1 MGHKK
6 GRFDHK
12 AVQFELSLG
21 HAAAVPSSRLMTTII
36 VHDACVLYAST
47 TCSSNPAAPVCST
60 SARPA
65 GVIAYRFLTGRWTPA
80 LLGRTQS
87 PPPWAAFAYNR
98 CSVKPK
104 TTIEGAVD
112 RVVYSNEEN
121 AWTVVR
127 LAIRGQG
134 EVTAVGN
141 LLGVQPGESL
151 RLTGGWV
158 RDRKWGKQFKAD
170 SYLTVKPSTFT
181 GIEKYLASGLV
192 HGIGK
197 ELARRLVQHF
207 GLDTLEVID
216 RAPGRLAEVSGIG
229 KVRIERIT
237 KAWRE
242 QREIRDVMV
251 FLQSHGVSTTY
262 AIKIYKLYGGEAV
275 ARVRENPYRLARDV
289 RGIGFKSADRIA
301 RHFEIAA
308 DSPQRAA
315 AGVVHVLRLA
325 ADRGHVFLPRQ
336 RLLTDASELLE
347 IAAEI
352 VRPAL
357 DSLVEDG
364 ELASVTL
371 PAVAD
376 DAGVVPTAPAG
387 GGAPA
392 PGAAIYLK
400 PLEVAERGAAELF
413 RSLTA
418 QRSLELTID
427 VERAIEWFEASEK
440 IELAWQQRQAL
451 RHAMGC
457 KVMVLTGGPG
467 TGKTTLIKSMV
478 RILSAK
484 GLRIQ
489 LAAPTGRA
497 AKRLSEATAA
507 AAGTVHRL
515 LEYNPRHRVFSR
527 DADNPLATDLLIVD
541 EASMLDITLTYHLLK
556 AVPPAARLILVGD
569 VDQLPSIG
577 PGRVLADVIE
587 SGAVEVVRLTEI
599 FRQALNSLIITNAHR
614 VRIGEKPVL
623 RPAADDGDFFFFER
637 DQPEAIL
644 GTVKRLIGER
654 LPRGFSFD
662 PRRDIQ
668 VLTPMRRGLLGATNL
683 NAELQA
689 LLNPHGVGITRAG
702 RLLRTGDRVMQV
714 RNNYDL
720 EVWNGDIGRVGNID
734 YDDDRVTVDFDGRL
748 VDYDF
753 LELDELT
760 LAYACSIHKSQ
771 GSEYP
776 CVVIPLHTQHYA
788 LLQRNLLYTALTRGR
803 RLVII
808 VGSTKALEIA
818 VGTETSTRRST
829 LLARRLRA

>member
-1 MGHKK
+1 M
-6 GRFDHK
+6 
-12 AVQFELSLG
+12 
-21 HAAAVPSSRLMTTII
+21 
-36 VHDACVLYAST
+36 
-47 TCSSNPAAPVCST
+47 N
-60 SARPA
+60 
-65 GVIAYRFLTGRWTPA
+65 
-80 LLGRTQS
+80 
-87 PPPWAAFAYNR
+87 
-98 CSVKPK
+98 PK

-127 LAIRGQG
+127 LVVRGQG

-151 RLTGGWV
+151 RLTGTWV
-158 RDRKWGKQFKAD
+158 KDRKWGKQFKAD

-192 HGIGK
+192 HGIGT

-237 KAWRE
+237 KAWKE

-262 AIKIYKLYGGEAV
+262 AIKIYKIYGGEAV

-315 AGVVHVLRLA
+315 AGIVHVLRQA
-325 ADRGHVFLPRQ
+325 ADRGHVFLPRG
-336 RLLTDASELLE
+336 RLLADTSELLE
-347 IAAEI
+347 IGVEI
-352 VRPAL
+352 LGPAL

-364 ELASVTL
+364 ELASVT
-371 PAVAD
+371 PPGTAAG
-376 DAGVVPTAPAG
+376 DAP
-387 GGAPA
+387 
-392 PGAAIYLK
+392 AAIYLK
-400 PLEVAERGAAELF
+400 PLEVAERGGAELF

-418 QRSLELTID
+418 QRSLELSID
-427 VERAIEWFEASEK
+427 VERAIEWFQSSEK
-440 IELAWQQRQAL
+440 IELAEQQRQAL
-451 RHAMGC
+451 RRAVTC
-457 KVMVLTGGPG
+457 KLMVLTGGPG
-467 TGKTTLIKSMV
+467 TGKTTLVKGIV
-478 RILSAK
+478 RILSAT

-497 AKRLSEATAA
+497 AKRLSEATGAA
-507 AAGTVHRL
+507 AKTVHRL
-515 LEYNPRHRVFSR
+515 LELNPRDRTFSR
-527 DADNPLATDLLIVD
+527 DAGNPLATDLLIVD
-541 EASMLDITLTYHLLK
+541 EASMLDVTLTYHLLK
-556 AVPPAARLILVGD
+556 AVPPQARLILVGD

-587 SGAVEVVRLTEI
+587 SGAIDVVRLSEI
-599 FRQALNSLIITNAHR
+599 FRQARSSLIITNAHR
-614 VRIGEKPVL
+614 VRVGARPVL
-623 RPAADDGDFFFFER
+623 RPEGDEGDFFFFER
-637 DQPEAIL
+637 DEPEAIL

-654 LPRGFSFD
+654 LPRSFSFK
-662 PRRDIQ
+662 PKRDIQ

-689 LLNPHGVGITRAG
+689 LLNPHGVGVTRAG
-702 RLLRTGDRVMQV
+702 RLLRTGDRVMQA

-720 EVWNGDIGRVGNID
+720 EVWNGDVGHVENID
-734 YDDDRVTVDFDGRL
+734 YETDRATIDFDGRL

-753 LELDELT
+753 LELDELI

-776 CVVIPLHTQHYA
+776 CVVIPLHTQHFA

-808 VGSTKALEIA
+808 VGSAKALEIA

-829 LLARRLRA
+829 LLAQRLRAK